1 MLMLYSFLTGKNHD
15 GPDKKSK
22 ATEQVKIQISN
33 YDDEENKHRH
43 KNNHIQD
50 EDDNDS
56 GPTSLHLSSI
66 ICSEHHSSNE
76 HNGHIIKED
85 FSPPALSNKK
95 LVPIG
100 NSQFWQFSTSLYT
113 KSFSDDTI
121 EMIIRIPDNNYK

>member
-1 MLMLYSFLTGKNHD
+1 MYSFLSGNHD
-15 GPDKKSK
+15 RLDKKSK

-33 YDDEENKHRH
+33 YDDDEQKHRH
-43 KNNHIQD
+43 KNNNIQD

-56 GPTSLHLSSI
+56 SPTSLHLSSI

-100 NSQFWQFSTSLYT
+100 NY
-113 KSFSDDTI
+113 KSI
-121 EMIIRIPDNNYK
+121 EIHNFGKLHSVPNIIRCPYC

>member
-1 MLMLYSFLTGKNHD
+1 MRLYLFLTGNHD
-15 GPDKKSK
+15 RPDKKSK

-43 KNNHIQD
+43 KNNNIQE

-85 FSPPALSNKK
+85 FSPPALPNKK

-100 NSQFWQFSTSLYT
+100 NYQSKFTSLANSHFINLSA
-113 KSFSDDTI
+113 KS
-121 EMIIRIPDNNYK
+121 